1 MLNLQRLIFC
11 ALFITGSILCTDA
24 NAQYI
29 HQRLGAEQ
37 NFSGYEK
44 TKLSATLTPSI
55 FAQAEKLNNRLT
67 SKVDPFIGTAGHGH
81 TFPGATLPFGM
92 VQISPDNGIYGWDW
106 CSGYHYSADE
116 IVYFSHKH
124 LNGTGATDLGDIGF
138 MPFSGKHEG
147 RNKFSHNNEYARP
160 GYYSVKLDNGILC
173 EFTASE
179 RTAVHR
185 YTFPEGA
192 EKKLAIDL
200 KHNVSININKNLDIK
215 RVDDVTIVGSKHSYG
230 WAKHQRCYFAIKFT
244 TPYKTVKQSNGH
256 TVLSFANDGN
266 YVEAYVGL
274 STVSVENALKNIE
287 TEAAG
292 KSFAQIFSIADE
304 AWENE
309 LQKVDVEADKSV
321 ETTFYTSLY
330 HAMIAPA
337 LVSDVNGEFSDP
349 DGSVKTASDYQRYS
363 TFSLWDTYRA
373 AHSMFVFM
381 KPEVVDDFVKSM
393 LAHYNFRGALPIWE
407 LEANETYC
415 MIGNHSIPV
424 IAEAWRKGI
433 RNFDFASALT
443 ACIRSAD
450 QNSRSQH
457 DYIKLGYVPYDKE
470 GESVSKTLE
479 YAYDDWAVAVFA
491 DSLGMDT
498 IAERYYKRAEYYKN
512 HFDAGT
518 NLMRPKNSSGQW
530 LQAFDP
536 FVHDQMG
543 VRHYTEGNAWQYTWH
558 VQQDPEGLVSLF
570 KTKDVFEAQLD
581 KLFKSEHELK
591 ESQKL
596 VDVTGLI
603 GQYAHGNEPSHHVAY
618 LFNYTNHP
626 EKTQQIV
633 RQICRDFYT
642 DKPDGLIGNEDC
654 GQMSAWYFFS
664 SLGFYPMD
672 PVSGNYEL
680 GSPAVNKATWKLPNG
695 KTLVINAE
703 NQSSSAVYVEKA
715 ELNGKPIQQNKVT
728 HEELMQGGTL
738 TFYMS
743 DKAGQ

>member
-1 MLNLQRLIFC
+1 MYARK
-11 ALFITGSILCTDA
+11 LFQICTSLFLCIHFYTSTK
-24 NAQYI
+24 AQYI

-37 NFSGYEK
+37 NFSRYEK
-44 TKLSATLTPSI
+44 TKLSASLTPSV
-55 FAQAEKLNNRLT
+55 FAQAEKLNNKLT
-67 SKVDPFIGTAGHGH
+67 ARVDPFIGTARHGH

-124 LNGTGATDLGDIGF
+124 LSGTGATDLGDIGF
-138 MPFSGKHEG
+138 MPFSDKHEG

-160 GYYSVKLDNGILC
+160 GYYAVKMDNEILC
-173 EFTASE
+173 EFSATE

-192 EKKLAIDL
+192 EKKLVIDL
-200 KHNVSININKNLDIK
+200 RHNVSINLNKGLHFK
-215 RVDDVTIVGSKHSYG
+215 RIDEYTIGAVKNSYG
-230 WAKHQRCYFAIKFT
+230 WAKHQRCYVAIKFK
-244 TPYKTVKQSNGH
+244 TPYKTVKNGKGQ
-256 TVLSFANDGN
+256 TVLSFADKGN
-266 YVEAYVGL
+266 IIEAYVGL
-274 STVSVENALKNIE
+274 STVSIENALKNIE
-287 TEAAG
+287 AEATG
-292 KSFAQIFSIADE
+292 KSFEEIFSKADE

-309 LQKVDVEADKSV
+309 LQKINVEADKAV

-337 LVSDVNGEFSDP
+337 LISDVNGEFSDP
-349 DGSVKTASDYQRYS
+349 DGTVKTAKDYQRYS

-373 AHSMFVFM
+373 AHSLFVFM
-381 KPEVVDDFVKSM
+381 KPEIVDDFVKSM
-393 LAHYNFRGALPIWE
+393 LSHYTFRGALPIWE

-433 RNFDFASALT
+433 RNFDSAAALT
-443 ACIRSAD
+443 ACIRTAD

-498 IAERYYKRAEYYKN
+498 IAERYYKRAQYYKN
-512 HFDAGT
+512 HFDEGT

-530 LQAFDP
+530 LQSFDP
-536 FVHDQMG
+536 FVHEQMG

-558 VQQDPEGLVSLF
+558 VQQDPKGLVSLF

-581 KLFKSEHELK
+581 KLFVSEHELK

-603 GQYAHGNEPSHHVAY
+603 GQYAHGNEPSHHVTY

-633 RQICRDFYT
+633 RQICSDFYT

-680 GSPAVNKATWKLPNG
+680 GSPAVKKATWKLPNE
-695 KTLVINAE
+695 KTLIIDAI
-703 NQSSSAVYVEKA
+703 NQSPAAVYVEKA
-715 ELNGKPIQQNKVT
+715 ELNGKLIQQNRVT